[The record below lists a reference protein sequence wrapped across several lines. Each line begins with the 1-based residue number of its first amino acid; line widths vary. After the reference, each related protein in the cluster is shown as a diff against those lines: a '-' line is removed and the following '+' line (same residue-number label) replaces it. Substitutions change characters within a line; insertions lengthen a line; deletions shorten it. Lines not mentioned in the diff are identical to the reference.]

1 MKKAIVFI
9 FLVLLAF
16 SLFASDDPYLESQK
30 LDLLLSLKEEKFE
43 LGFALNT
50 SLDSF
55 SSNEIT
61 IQGKKG
67 DGENLIYSTEPF
79 YFYYKA
85 LTNSSNVSVSL
96 ISDGKLKNESSGD
109 EFDYSILVENANG
122 ERWDGESIGLN
133 NSIST
138 RSNNLTFSRL
148 VKSNDFGSY
157 YAEGIAKLT
166 FSLDEN
172 NIYSGASSGIYK
184 TTLTLKMETNSW
196 KKDLYY

>member
-1 MKKAIVFI
+1 MKKTIVFI
-9 FLVLLAF
+9 FLVLIFF
-16 SLFASDDPYLESQK
+16 SLFASDSFSSESQK

-43 LGFALNT
+43 LGFAMNT

-61 IQGKKG
+61 ILGKKG
-67 DGENLIYSTEPF
+67 DGEKLIYNTEPF

-85 LTNSSNVSVSL
+85 LTNSSNVSISL
-96 ISDGKLKNESSGD
+96 ISDGKLKNENSGD
-109 EFDYSILVENANG
+109 EFDYSILVENING
-122 ERWDGESIGLN
+122 ARWDGESIGLES
-133 NSIST
+133 SIST
-138 RSNNLTFSRL
+138 LSNNLVFSRL
-148 VKSNDFGSY
+148 VKSNDFKSY

-166 FSLDEN
+166 FFLDEN

>member
-1 MKKAIVFI
+1 MKKTILVVFLI
-9 FLVLLAF
+9 LSSC
-16 SLFASDDPYLESQK
+16 SLFASDNLNLGESK
-30 LDLLLSLKEEKFE
+30 NLDLLLSLREEKFE
-43 LGFALNT
+43 LGFVQNT
-50 SLDSF
+50 NLDSF
-55 SSNEIT
+55 LSDKIT
-61 IQGKKG
+61 IFAKKG
-67 DGENLIYSTEPF
+67 DDESLLYTLEPF

-85 LTNSSNVSVSL
+85 LTNSSNISISL
-96 ISDGKLKNESSGD
+96 VSDGKLKNESSGD

-172 NIYSGASSGIYK
+172 NIYSGASSGLYK
-184 TTLTLKMETNSW
+184 TTLILKMESNS
-196 KKDLYY
+196 

>member
-1 MKKAIVFI
+1 MKKPIIVIFI
-9 FLVLLAF
+9 ISLSF
-16 SLFASDDPYLESQK
+16 SLFASNDSYLGESQK

-172 NIYSGASSGIYK
+172 NIYSGASSGLYK
-184 TTLTLKMETNSW
+184 TTLILKMESNS
-196 KKDLYY
+196 

>member
-9 FLVLLAF
+9 FLVLLSF
-16 SLFASDDPYLESQK
+16 SLFALDVYSLGESRK

-55 SSNEIT
+55 PSNEIT
-61 IQGKKG
+61 ILGKKG
-67 DGENLIYSTEPF
+67 NGENLIYSTEPF

-85 LTNSSNVSVSL
+85 LTNSSNVSISL
-96 ISDGKLKNESSGD
+96 ISDGKLKNENSGD
-109 EFDYSILVENANG
+109 EFDYSILVENAKG

-138 RSNNLTFSRL
+138 RINNLTFSRL
-148 VKSNDFGSY
+148 VKINVFGS
-157 YAEGIAKLT
+157 
-166 FSLDEN
+166 
-172 NIYSGASSGIYK
+172 
-184 TTLTLKMETNSW
+184 
-196 KKDLYY
+196 